1 MQPMSE
7 TDLVRHAAEVAS
19 ASGLRVDPRSISFTE
34 VGLDFRVGFA
44 TAEDGR
50 RWVLRLP
57 RRSDVME
64 RAQVEARALAL
75 VGGLLPVAVPEWRVF
90 SDDLIAYPMLPDEP
104 GLTFDPETYEVT
116 WHFDKASSLYPQTLG
131 RAIAA
136 LHAIDEASERSAGLP
151 VMLPA
156 TVRRKWQD
164 DLDRVEA
171 VFDVAPSLLAGLRD
185 WVADDGFWPPFSTL
199 IHGDLYAGHVM
210 VDPEGRAT
218 GIIDWTE
225 VRVADPATDLAGHV
239 RAFGEDALPAL
250 IDAYAAAGG
259 RTWPR
264 MAENCVMLARASPVT
279 YGIYALETGDAG
291 HRQAA
296 QAQLSAV

>member
-1 MQPMSE
+1 MPENESIAQ
-7 TDLVRHAAEVAS
+7 HAARA
-19 ASGLRVDPRSISFTE
+19 AAANGLTVDAETISFTE
-34 VGLDFRVGFA
+34 IGLDFRVGFA
-44 TAEDGR
+44 TAEDGT

-57 RRSDVME
+57 RRPDVME
-64 RAQVEARALAL
+64 RARIEARALAL
-75 VGGLLPVAVPEWRVF
+75 IGPRLPVAVPEWRVF
-90 SDDLIAYPMLPDEP
+90 SDDLIAYPMLPGEP
-104 GLTFDPETYEVT
+104 GLTFDPGTYEVT
-116 WHFDKASSLYPQTLG
+116 WHFEQTSPHYPQTLG

-136 LHAIDEASERSAGLP
+136 LHAIDEASAQSAGLP
-151 VMLPA
+151 VLSP
-156 TVRRKWQD
+156 TEVRCKWRD

-171 VFDVAPSLLAGLRD
+171 GFDVAPALLSDLRD

-225 VRVADPATDLAGHV
+225 ARVADPATDLAGHV
-239 RAFGEDALPAL
+239 RAFGEDALPSL

-264 MAENCVMLARASPVT
+264 MTEHCVMLARASPVT

-291 HRQAA
+291 HHEAA